1 MYAITG
7 ATGNTGGVVAEK
19 LLADGEKVR
28 VIGRDTGRLARF
40 LQNGAEAFATDL
52 TNAVGLS
59 RAFDGARAVY
69 ALVPPSITSADVRA
83 YQERVTDALTAAIE
97 KASVPYA
104 VVLSSFGADK
114 ADMTGPVVGLHNLE
128 QKLNGLARLNALYL
142 RAGYFMENLLP
153 QVAVIQNFGIVGG
166 PLRAD
171 LRIPMI
177 ATRDIGGAAAELL
190 RKPDFAGKEARELL
204 GQRDLYAVAGPATQT
219 RARADGHVLEH
230 GRPASRN
237 GRGAELGL
245 HGAARTALRPKYHGN
260 FDRNV
265 RRRGIRSTLSDQ
277 SGRGVAR
284 ELFKSRT
291 RTPIA
296 LHRPSRGEKRSVG
309 GRPTTERMQSRRKV
323 RPAAGR

>member
-204 GQRDLYAVAGPATQT
+204 GQRDLTYSEVTSIIGRAIARPNLAYMQLPAQQLKP
-219 RARADGHVLEH
+219 ALVQMGMSSNMADLLLEM
-230 GRPASRN
+230 
-237 GRGAELGL
+237 AE
-245 HGAARTALRPKYHGN
+245 ALN
-260 FDRNV
+260 
-265 RRRGIRSTLSDQ
+265 
-277 SGRGVAR
+277 SGYMAPL
-284 ELFKSRT
+284 E
-291 RTPIA
+291 
-296 LHRPSRGEKRSVG
+296 RPSARNTTATSIETYVAEEFVPRFRTKAVG
-309 GRPTTERMQSRRKV
+309 
-323 RPAAGR
+323 A